1 MNTGETTVLVVEPDL
16 DTQRVYRQRL
26 IHDPDIKLIGICSS
40 IASATALLAQ
50 TNCDILFT
58 ELNLPDEDGLDFIR
72 RASED
77 LAVQNIVAVTSK
89 NSAADIAAAVENG
102 AVGYIMKQDSDL
114 HDVGNYIRILRAHG
128 SPISPTAARVLV
140 DALRRKPTVKP
151 VVSVAASR
159 PAVANPLSPRET
171 EVLNLLAR
179 GMSFAEISSVL
190 NISCHTVTAHIK
202 KIYRKLQVHSRGEAV
217 YEAAQ
222 LGILRPCKTKAE
234 GSHLRLFLSAGFLF
248 LQNPVA
254 ALAAVLF
261 QQTDVGHAH
270 SAVYSFKHV
279 VDGQK
284 ADLDSR

>member
-58 ELNLPDEDGLDFIR
+58 ELNLPDGDGLDFIR

-89 NSAADIAAAVENG
+89 NSAADIATAIENG
-102 AVGYIMKQDSDL
+102 AVGYITKQDSDL

-140 DALRRKPTVKP
+140 DAVRRKPAAKP

-159 PAVANPLSPRET
+159 RESLVTERNRSSQSSCPRHELRRDQFRS
-171 EVLNLLAR
+171 EHLLPH
-179 GMSFAEISSVL
+179 G
-190 NISCHTVTAHIK
+190 HGAHQEDL
-202 KIYRKLQVHSRGEAV
+202 LQ
-217 YEAAQ
+217 AA
-222 LGILRPCKTKAE
+222 GAFPR
-234 GSHLRLFLSAGFLF
+234 
-248 LQNPVA
+248 
-254 ALAAVLF
+254 
-261 QQTDVGHAH
+261 
-270 SAVYSFKHV
+270 
-279 VDGQK
+279 
-284 ADLDSR
+284 

>member
-1 MNTGETTVLVVEPDL
+1 MNTGETTVLVVDPDL

-58 ELNLPDEDGLDFIR
+58 ELNLPDGDGLDFIR

-77 LAVQNIVAVTSK
+77 LAVQSIVAVTSK
-89 NSAADIAAAVENG
+89 NSAADIATAIENG
-102 AVGYIMKQDSDL
+102 AVGYITKQDSDL

-128 SPISPTAARVLV
+128 SPMSPTAARVLV

-151 VVSVAASR
+151 VVS
-159 PAVANPLSPRET
+159 VANPLSPRET

-222 LGILRPCKTKAE
+222 LGILPAM
-234 GSHLRLFLSAGFLF
+234 
-248 LQNPVA
+248 
-254 ALAAVLF
+254 
-261 QQTDVGHAH
+261 
-270 SAVYSFKHV
+270 
-279 VDGQK
+279 
-284 ADLDSR
+284 

>member
-58 ELNLPDEDGLDFIR
+58 ELNLPDGDGLDFIR

-77 LAVQNIVAVTSK
+77 LAVQSIVAVTSK
-89 NSAADIAAAVENG
+89 NSAADIATAIENG
-102 AVGYIMKQDSDL
+102 AVGYITKQDSDL

-128 SPISPTAARVLV
+128 SPMSPTAARVLV

-159 PAVANPLSPRET
+159 HPLSPREP

-222 LGILRPCKTKAE
+222 LGILPAM
-234 GSHLRLFLSAGFLF
+234 
-248 LQNPVA
+248 
-254 ALAAVLF
+254 
-261 QQTDVGHAH
+261 
-270 SAVYSFKHV
+270 
-279 VDGQK
+279 
-284 ADLDSR
+284 

>member
-1 MNTGETTVLVVEPDL
+1 MNTGETAVLVVEPDL
-16 DTQRVYRQRL
+16 DTQRVYRQHL

-102 AVGYIMKQDSDL
+102 AVGYITKQDSDL

-140 DALRRKPTVKP
+140 DALRRKPTVRCGKSACRCKSLVTKRNRSSQSSCP
-151 VVSVAASR
+151 RHELRRDQFGLKHLLSHGHGAHQEDLPQASSTFPRGSGLRSR
-159 PAVANPLSPRET
+159 PAWN
-171 EVLNLLAR
+171 
-179 GMSFAEISSVL
+179 SSVHVRQKPKARTFGFFFQL
-190 NISCHTVTAHIK
+190 VFYFFRTQSPLLPPCFSSKRMSVMHIPRSTA
-202 KIYRKLQVHSRGEAV
+202 
-217 YEAAQ
+217 
-222 LGILRPCKTKAE
+222 
-234 GSHLRLFLSAGFLF
+234 LSM
-248 LQNPVA
+248 
-254 ALAAVLF
+254 
-261 QQTDVGHAH
+261 
-270 SAVYSFKHV
+270 S
-279 VDGQK
+279 
-284 ADLDSR
+284 

>member
-102 AVGYIMKQDSDL
+102 AVGYITKQDSDL

-128 SPISPTAARVLV
+128 SPISPTAARFLV
-140 DALRRKPTVKP
+140 DALCRKPTVKP

-202 KIYRKLQVHSRGEAV
+202 KIYRKLQVHSRGKRFTKPPSLEFF
-217 YEAAQ
+217 
-222 LGILRPCKTKAE
+222 RPCKTKAE

-254 ALAAVLF
+254 AFAAVLF

-279 VDGQK
+279 VDSQK

>member
-58 ELNLPDEDGLDFIR
+58 ELNLPDGDGLDFIR

-77 LAVQNIVAVTSK
+77 LAVQSIVAVTSK
-89 NSAADIAAAVENG
+89 NSAADIATAIENG
-102 AVGYIMKQDSDL
+102 AVGYITKQDSDL

-128 SPISPTAARVLV
+128 SPMSPTAARVLV

-151 VVSVAASR
+151 VV
-159 PAVANPLSPRET
+159 AVANPLSPRET

-222 LGILRPCKTKAE
+222 LGILPAM
-234 GSHLRLFLSAGFLF
+234 
-248 LQNPVA
+248 
-254 ALAAVLF
+254 
-261 QQTDVGHAH
+261 
-270 SAVYSFKHV
+270 
-279 VDGQK
+279 
-284 ADLDSR
+284 

>member
-1 MNTGETTVLVVEPDL
+1 MNTGETAVLVVELDL
-16 DTQRVYRQRL
+16 DTQRVYRQHL

-102 AVGYIMKQDSDL
+102 AVGYITKQDSDL

-222 LGILRPCKTKAE
+222 LGILP
-234 GSHLRLFLSAGFLF
+234 SM
-248 LQNPVA
+248 
-254 ALAAVLF
+254 
-261 QQTDVGHAH
+261 
-270 SAVYSFKHV
+270 
-279 VDGQK
+279 
-284 ADLDSR
+284 

>member
-58 ELNLPDEDGLDFIR
+58 ELNLPDGDGLDFIR

-77 LAVQNIVAVTSK
+77 LAVQSIVAVTSK
-89 NSAADIAAAVENG
+89 NSAADIATAIENG
-102 AVGYIMKQDSDL
+102 AVGYITKQDSDL

-128 SPISPTAARVLV
+128 SPMSPTAARVLV

-151 VVSVAASR
+151 VVS
-159 PAVANPLSPRET
+159 VANPLSPRET

-202 KIYRKLQVHSRGEAV
+202 KIYRKLQVHSRGEAI

-222 LGILRPCKTKAE
+222 LGILPAM
-234 GSHLRLFLSAGFLF
+234 
-248 LQNPVA
+248 
-254 ALAAVLF
+254 
-261 QQTDVGHAH
+261 
-270 SAVYSFKHV
+270 
-279 VDGQK
+279 
-284 ADLDSR
+284 

>member
-1 MNTGETTVLVVEPDL
+1 MNTGETSVLVVEPDL

-58 ELNLPDEDGLDFIR
+58 ELNLPDGDGLDFIR

-77 LAVQNIVAVTSK
+77 LAVQSIVAVTSK
-89 NSAADIAAAVENG
+89 NSAADIATAIENG
-102 AVGYIMKQDSDL
+102 AVGYITKQDSDL

-128 SPISPTAARVLV
+128 SPMSPTAARVLV

-151 VVSVAASR
+151 VVS
-159 PAVANPLSPRET
+159 VANPLSPRET

-222 LGILRPCKTKAE
+222 LGILPAM
-234 GSHLRLFLSAGFLF
+234 
-248 LQNPVA
+248 
-254 ALAAVLF
+254 
-261 QQTDVGHAH
+261 
-270 SAVYSFKHV
+270 
-279 VDGQK
+279 
-284 ADLDSR
+284 

>member
-102 AVGYIMKQDSDL
+102 AVGYITKQDSDL

-140 DALRRKPTVKP
+140 DALRREADRQAGRFR
-151 VVSVAASR
+151 AA
-159 PAVANPLSPRET
+159 VGLPLQTIVTKRNRSSHFLPRHE
-171 EVLNLLAR
+171 LR
-179 GMSFAEISSVL
+179 RDSSLL

-222 LGILRPCKTKAE
+222 LGILP
-234 GSHLRLFLSAGFLF
+234 SM
-248 LQNPVA
+248 
-254 ALAAVLF
+254 
-261 QQTDVGHAH
+261 
-270 SAVYSFKHV
+270 
-279 VDGQK
+279 
-284 ADLDSR
+284 

>member
-1 MNTGETTVLVVEPDL
+1 MNTGETSVLVVEPDL

-58 ELNLPDEDGLDFIR
+58 ELNLPDGDGLDFIR

-77 LAVQNIVAVTSK
+77 LAVQSIVAVTSK
-89 NSAADIAAAVENG
+89 NSAADIATAIENG
-102 AVGYIMKQDSDL
+102 AVGYITKQDSDL

-128 SPISPTAARVLV
+128 SPMSPTAARVLV

-151 VVSVAASR
+151 ASR

-222 LGILRPCKTKAE
+222 LGILPAM
-234 GSHLRLFLSAGFLF
+234 
-248 LQNPVA
+248 
-254 ALAAVLF
+254 
-261 QQTDVGHAH
+261 
-270 SAVYSFKHV
+270 
-279 VDGQK
+279 
-284 ADLDSR
+284 

>member
-72 RASED
+72 RDSED

-102 AVGYIMKQDSDL
+102 AVGYITKQDSDL

-151 VVSVAASR
+151 VVSVAASRFASR

-222 LGILRPCKTKAE
+222 LGILP
-234 GSHLRLFLSAGFLF
+234 SM
-248 LQNPVA
+248 
-254 ALAAVLF
+254 
-261 QQTDVGHAH
+261 
-270 SAVYSFKHV
+270 
-279 VDGQK
+279 
-284 ADLDSR
+284 

>member
-1 MNTGETTVLVVEPDL
+1 
-16 DTQRVYRQRL
+16 
-26 IHDPDIKLIGICSS
+26 
-40 IASATALLAQ
+40 
-50 TNCDILFT
+50 
-58 ELNLPDEDGLDFIR
+58 
-72 RASED
+72 
-77 LAVQNIVAVTSK
+77 IVAVTSK
-89 NSAADIAAAVENG
+89 NSAADIATAIENG
-102 AVGYIMKQDSDL
+102 AVGYITKQDSDL

-140 DALRRKPTVKP
+140 DAVRRKPAVKP

-222 LGILRPCKTKAE
+222 LGILPAM
-234 GSHLRLFLSAGFLF
+234 
-248 LQNPVA
+248 
-254 ALAAVLF
+254 
-261 QQTDVGHAH
+261 
-270 SAVYSFKHV
+270 
-279 VDGQK
+279 
-284 ADLDSR
+284 

>member
-58 ELNLPDEDGLDFIR
+58 ELNLPDGDGNLPDGDGLDFIR

-77 LAVQNIVAVTSK
+77 LAVQSIVAVTSK
-89 NSAADIAAAVENG
+89 NSAADIATAIENG
-102 AVGYIMKQDSDL
+102 AVGYITKQDSDL

-128 SPISPTAARVLV
+128 SPMSPTAARVLV

-222 LGILRPCKTKAE
+222 LGILPAM
-234 GSHLRLFLSAGFLF
+234 
-248 LQNPVA
+248 
-254 ALAAVLF
+254 
-261 QQTDVGHAH
+261 
-270 SAVYSFKHV
+270 
-279 VDGQK
+279 
-284 ADLDSR
+284 

>member
-58 ELNLPDEDGLDFIR
+58 ELNLPDGDGLDFIR

-77 LAVQNIVAVTSK
+77 LAVQSIVAVTSK
-89 NSAADIAAAVENG
+89 NSAADIATAIENG
-102 AVGYIMKQDSDL
+102 AVGYITKQDSDL

-128 SPISPTAARVLV
+128 SPMSPTAARVLV
-140 DALRRKPTVKP
+140 DALRRSQAGRFRRGEP
-151 VVSVAASR
+151 A
-159 PAVANPLSPRET
+159 AVANPLSPRET

-222 LGILRPCKTKAE
+222 LGILPAM
-234 GSHLRLFLSAGFLF
+234 
-248 LQNPVA
+248 
-254 ALAAVLF
+254 
-261 QQTDVGHAH
+261 
-270 SAVYSFKHV
+270 
-279 VDGQK
+279 
-284 ADLDSR
+284 

>member
-1 MNTGETTVLVVEPDL
+1 MNTGETSVLVVEPDL

-58 ELNLPDEDGLDFIR
+58 ELNLPDGDGLDFIR

-77 LAVQNIVAVTSK
+77 LAVQSIVAVTSK
-89 NSAADIAAAVENG
+89 NSAADIATAIENG
-102 AVGYIMKQDSDL
+102 AVGYITKQDSDL

-128 SPISPTAARVLV
+128 SPMSPTAARVLV

-151 VVSVAASR
+151 VVSVA
-159 PAVANPLSPRET
+159 NPFSPRET

-222 LGILRPCKTKAE
+222 LGILPAM
-234 GSHLRLFLSAGFLF
+234 
-248 LQNPVA
+248 
-254 ALAAVLF
+254 
-261 QQTDVGHAH
+261 
-270 SAVYSFKHV
+270 
-279 VDGQK
+279 
-284 ADLDSR
+284 

>member
-58 ELNLPDEDGLDFIR
+58 ELNLPDGDGLDFIR
-72 RASED
+72 RASEE
-77 LAVQNIVAVTSK
+77 LSVQNIVAVTSK
-89 NSAADIAAAVENG
+89 NSATDIADAVENG
-102 AVGYIMKQDSDL
+102 AIGYVTKQDSDL

-140 DALRRKPTVKP
+140 DALRRKPAAKP

-159 PAVANPLSPRET
+159 PTVANPLSPRET

-190 NISCHTVTAHIK
+190 NISCHTVTATSRRFTASFRCIRAEKRSTKLLSSVFFLPCRSESRRASSSAFIK
-202 KIYRKLQVHSRGEAV
+202 VQE
-217 YEAAQ
+217 
-222 LGILRPCKTKAE
+222 
-234 GSHLRLFLSAGFLF
+234 LFLKHPVSAFT
-248 LQNPVA
+248 
-254 ALAAVLF
+254 AVFF
-261 QQTDVGHAH
+261 QQTDISHTH
-270 SAVYSFKHV
+270 TAVNRFQHV
-279 VDGQK
+279 VNGQK
-284 ADLDSR
+284 SNLHRR